1 MTVSETVELVLRDY
15 QLEGLKAIDQDV
27 ADGVR
32 RALVVWPT
40 GAGKTVLFS
49 HVIKSRG
56 GRALV
61 LVHRDELVQ
70 QTLAKLG
77 MIAPELSLG
86 VVKAER
92 NEMDADVIVAS
103 VQTLSRPKRLEQLI
117 VARTGCAA
125 NVDLNTIVVD
135 EAHHAV
141 ADSYLAII
149 DALWGPYGPV
159 EERPLLLGCTAT
171 PDRLDKVGLGYVFDK
186 ISHQVG
192 LVELIKRGYLTD
204 IEALSMHVDV
214 NLDEVKYQA
223 GDFSDGALARQLAA
237 ANAPQQL
244 AQAFRKYAE
253 DRTGLVFVPSVQL
266 VYDTVHEFKEV
277 GLEAVG
283 IDGET
288 PIEER
293 RAILRDLSRG
303 VYDAVINCMV
313 LTEGFDE
320 ASVDCVVVGRP
331 TASRALYQQM
341 IGRGLRPYPGK
352 DNCLVIDVVGNSDRH
367 QLITAASLFGIDP
380 KAAKK
385 GVLQAIR
392 DRDAEDERDQDE
404 LVGPRFGRLDVREV
418 DLLGQRALVWVSL
431 PTTGATGEQVV
442 ALDLGPQQGYV
453 YVAPAA
459 ATATATDSDRG
470 WDVLL
475 HAGTEWGTRLHK
487 LHAGVSFDWALGLA
501 ESYVSVHG
509 NMAFAKRN
517 LAWRNRPI
525 SDKQRE
531 TFQRVC
537 RGQALPST
545 SGEANQALTMTFANR
560 AWLRAR
566 R

>member
-1 MTVSETVELVLRDY
+1 MTVSEAVNLVLRDY
-15 QLEGLKAIDQDV
+15 QVEGLKAIDQDV
-27 ADGVR
+27 ADGIR

-49 HVIKSRG
+49 NVIKDRG

-70 QTLAKLG
+70 QTLGKLG

-103 VQTLSRPKRLEQLI
+103 VQTLSRPRRLEALMSAG
-117 VARTGCAA
+117 VELA
-125 NVDLNTIVVD
+125 TIVVD

-141 ADSYLAII
+141 ADSYMAVI
-149 DALWGPYGPV
+149 DAVWGEDGAGGA
-159 EERPLLLGCTAT
+159 ELAARPLLLGCTAT

-204 IEALSMHVDV
+204 IQALQMLVDV
-214 NLDEVKYQA
+214 NLDDVKYQA

-237 ANAPQQL
+237 ANAPLQI

-277 GLEAVG
+277 GLKAVG
-283 IDGET
+283 IDGST

-293 RAILRDLSRG
+293 RAILRDLSHG
-303 VYDAVINCMV
+303 VYDALINCMV

-320 ASVDCVVVGRP
+320 ASVDCIVVGRP

-352 DNCLVIDVVGNSDRH
+352 DNCLVIDLVGNSDRH
-367 QLITAASLFGIDP
+367 ELMTAASLFGLDP
-380 KAAKK
+380 KAAANK
-385 GVLQAIR
+385 GVVQAIA
-392 DRDAEDERDQDE
+392 DRDAEDARDQDE

-418 DLLGQRALVWVSL
+418 DLLGHRALVWVTL
-431 PTTGATGEQVV
+431 PGNDGQIV

-459 ATATATDSDRG
+459 ATATAADSDTG

-475 HAGTEWGTRLHK
+475 HAGTEWGTRLQK

-509 NMAFAKRN
+509 NMAFLKRN
-517 LAWRNRPI
+517 VAWRNRPI

-537 RGQALPST
+537 RGQVLPST